1 MFQVLERLFFG
12 SKTMH
17 QFASGAKRENKSQ
30 KSSVIHKIS
39 GIVSWNC
46 LHVLIHA
53 FTNALNKEPALH
65 LNRKSEKIDL
75 EQQIIP

>member
-12 SKTMH
+12 CK
-17 QFASGAKRENKSQ
+17 QCELVASGAERENKSE

-39 GIVSWNC
+39 GIASWNC

-53 FTNALNKEPALH
+53 FKNALNKEPALH
-65 LNRKSEKIDL
+65 LNRKSEKSIRNSK
-75 EQQIIP
+75 